1 MGKSEL
7 FTVSRTYDIVTP
19 ESAQQ
24 GDFSESGYVY
34 EPKKMTIRDVLSEIN
49 SLGYFENLQDHN
61 GSQSLYAADAYTD
74 YHDGSE
80 TREAL
85 HIDASERVMRRLT
98 QLLKVMSQT
107 D

>member
-19 ESAQQ
+19 ESAEQ
-24 GDFSESGYVY
+24 GDVSESGYVY
-34 EPKKMTIRDVLSEIN
+34 EPEKMTLRDVLSEIK
-49 SLGYFENLQDHN
+49 SLGYFENLQDYN
-61 GSQSLYAADAYTD
+61 GSQSLYGVDADIDAA
-74 YHDGSE
+74 DGSE

-98 QLLKVMSQT
+98 QLLRYK
-107 D
+107 